1 MTADK
6 EFERVLGNPENV
18 IISKSLE
25 GVLSSLDE
33 HSSADISED
42 KPSEENHLTIS
53 GKSYIFSLKKI
64 EIEDKVFSFTL
75 EVPSLS
81 TRDLLRSDSVEAE
94 IEGEH
99 FIQIPNEIVSW
110 ENNLLTIKTRRIFN
124 ETV

>member
-42 KPSEENHLTIS
+42 KSSEENHLKIS

>member
-33 HSSADISED
+33 HSSADISEA
-42 KPSEENHLTIS
+42 KSSEENHLKIS

-64 EIEDKVFSFTL
+64 EIEGKVFSFTL

-94 IEGEH
+94 IEGEQ

-110 ENNLLTIKTRRIFN
+110 ENNLLTIKNRRIFN